1 MDRYL
6 IEWAEDYGTAD
17 LRLALIA
24 GLATAE
30 MVRAE
35 MAIEAAAARIR
46 YGVRG
51 GRRNVTST
59 PKRPVTN
66 MAAGARP
73 ARVLTGFGR
82 ASTTDRGR

>member
-35 MAIEAAAARIR
+35 MAIEAAAAAA
-46 YGVRG
+46 
-51 GRRNVTST
+51 RRSSVAE

-66 MAAGARP
+66 MAAWKCPTCGKWVKGEAITIRCAFAARK
-73 ARVLTGFGR
+73 G
-82 ASTTDRGR
+82 

>member
-35 MAIEAAAARIR
+35 MAIEVGDVSAYSAQ
-46 YGVRG
+46 
-51 GRRNVTST
+51 
-59 PKRPVTN
+59 
-66 MAAGARP
+66 
-73 ARVLTGFGR
+73 
-82 ASTTDRGR
+82 TTDEQDGPERDDCHG